1 MSHRFSHGCQ
11 NSNIQKS
18 SSSMT
23 VSQRQKLSCAWCNSK
38 GAMMEHPPC
47 EIIQQQSQ
55 RYSHQSNAGA
65 ERMVQTIRNQIRAY
79 EIQIE
84 KNSGITITADS
95 PLLTWLPR
103 HAAWQYTRFHKRQD
117 STTTAYEKIRHMSY
131 QSPILLVGEAVAC
144 RRPGALVN
152 KLESAWLEGIWLG
165 RDSKTDEHLIG
176 TPNGMVRSRALK
188 RRVERRRW
196 DTTLLNAMIWDPWKP
211 TPVTRGRPL
220 KVRSDREPI
229 LMGPIPRLQVNPP
242 DDADTVATP
251 NLETTSGTTTQSV
264 AERTRV
270 RLPEQSQEAEGA
282 PPVQKT
288 RTTPTDPVTTTAET
302 MATTTPTARALVER
316 VGDEAGEDSQPV
328 QMRRIAALM
337 AECED
342 ACTSEAIVEA
352 RRIHLEK
359 LTKVKDAVI
368 KVVPRTDATT
378 KPLTG
383 RWVDTMHDDG
393 ARKARWTTRGYEQT
407 LNGNEDFF
415 SATPAMM
422 HLKMMLVEAA
432 LKGHV
437 AAIGDSSGGLLPVTF
452 EPRWNGKPSLDRTA
466 SRGRA
471 GTRLHLGS
479 HVSFPRSQGSTKGLG
494 HLQRESSHEFH
505 ATETVTVRLLLVL
518 SFRTKS
524 RTHRRESRK
533 THR

>member
-1 MSHRFSHGCQ
+1 M
-11 NSNIQKS
+11 
-18 SSSMT
+18 
-23 VSQRQKLSCAWCNSK
+23 
-38 GAMMEHPPC
+38 
-47 EIIQQQSQ
+47 
-55 RYSHQSNAGA
+55 
-65 ERMVQTIRNQIRAY
+65 
-79 EIQIE
+79 
-84 KNSGITITADS
+84 
-95 PLLTWLPR
+95 
-103 HAAWQYTRFHKRQD
+103 
-117 STTTAYEKIRHMSY
+117 
-131 QSPILLVGEAVAC
+131 
-144 RRPGALVN
+144 
-152 KLESAWLEGIWLG
+152 
-165 RDSKTDEHLIG
+165 
-176 TPNGMVRSRALK
+176 
-188 RRVERRRW
+188 
-196 DTTLLNAMIWDPWKP
+196 
-211 TPVTRGRPL
+211 
-220 KVRSDREPI
+220 
-229 LMGPIPRLQVNPP
+229 QVNPP

-251 NLETTSGTTTQSV
+251 NLETTSGMTTQSV

-270 RLPEQSQEAEGA
+270 RLPESEAEGA

-288 RTTPTDPVTTTAET
+288 RTTPTDQVTTTAET
-302 MATTTPTARALVER
+302 MATTTPSARALVER

-437 AAIGDSSGGLLPVTF
+437 AAIGDCSGAFYQSPLNPDGTESQVWIEPPPEAELGPDYIWEAVSAFPGLKGAPRAWDTHSAKVLTSSMQMKQSQYDGCLFYRF
-452 EPRWNGKPSLDRTA
+452 EPSQERIEEKA
-466 SRGRA
+466 GRHIDDF
-471 GTRLHLGS
+471 L
-479 HVSFPRSQGSTKGLG
+479 
-494 HLQRESSHEFH
+494 
-505 ATETVTVRLLLVL
+505 VTGPEPNVERFLEQA
-518 SFRTKS
+518 RD
-524 RTHRRESRK
+524 
-533 THR
+533 

>member
-1 MSHRFSHGCQ
+1 M
-11 NSNIQKS
+11 
-18 SSSMT
+18 
-23 VSQRQKLSCAWCNSK
+23 
-38 GAMMEHPPC
+38 P
-47 EIIQQQSQ
+47 
-55 RYSHQSNAGA
+55 
-65 ERMVQTIRNQIRAY
+65 
-79 EIQIE
+79 
-84 KNSGITITADS
+84 
-95 PLLTWLPR
+95 
-103 HAAWQYTRFHKRQD
+103 
-117 STTTAYEKIRHMSY
+117 
-131 QSPILLVGEAVAC
+131 
-144 RRPGALVN
+144 
-152 KLESAWLEGIWLG
+152 ES
-165 RDSKTDEHLIG
+165 
-176 TPNGMVRSRALK
+176 
-188 RRVERRRW
+188 
-196 DTTLLNAMIWDPWKP
+196 
-211 TPVTRGRPL
+211 
-220 KVRSDREPI
+220 
-229 LMGPIPRLQVNPP
+229 
-242 DDADTVATP
+242 
-251 NLETTSGTTTQSV
+251 
-264 AERTRV
+264 
-270 RLPEQSQEAEGA
+270 EAEGA

-288 RTTPTDPVTTTAET
+288 RTTPTVPVTTTAET
-302 MATTTPTARALVER
+302 MATTTPAARALVER

-342 ACTSEAIVEA
+342 ACTSEAIAEA

-437 AAIGDSSGGLLPVTF
+437 AAIGDYSGALYQSPLNPDETESQVWI
-452 EPRWNGKPSLDRTA
+452 EPPPEAELGQTTSGKPCQFSQV
-466 SRGRA
+466 SRE
-471 GTRLHLGS
+471 H
-479 HVSFPRSQGSTKGLG
+479 QGLG

-505 ATETVTVRLLLVL
+505 ANETVTVRWLLVL

>member
-1 MSHRFSHGCQ
+1 MRSS
-11 NSNIQKS
+11 NSNRRDTATRATEGQNGWCRRYVIRSKPTKS
-18 SSSMT
+18 KSRRTQESP
-23 VSQRQKLSCAWCNSK
+23 SQ
-38 GAMMEHPPC
+38 P
-47 EIIQQQSQ
+47 
-55 RYSHQSNAGA
+55 
-65 ERMVQTIRNQIRAY
+65 
-79 EIQIE
+79 
-84 KNSGITITADS
+84 
-95 PLLTWLPR
+95 TWLPR
-103 HAAWQYTRFHKRQD
+103 PAAWQYTRFHKRQD

-176 TPNGMVRSRALK
+176 TPSGMVRSRALK

-270 RLPEQSQEAEGA
+270 RLPESEAEGA

-288 RTTPTDPVTTTAET
+288 RTTPTVPVTTTVET

-342 ACTSEAIVEA
+342 ACTSEAIAEA

-383 RWVDTMHDDG
+383 RWVDTMHEGQVDD
-393 ARKARWTTRGYEQT
+393 AWVRANSERKR
-407 LNGNEDFF
+407 
-415 SATPAMM
+415 
-422 HLKMMLVEAA
+422 
-432 LKGHV
+432 
-437 AAIGDSSGGLLPVTF
+437 GLLSNASDDAPQDDVGRGGSERTRCGNRRLQRGLLSVTF

-479 HVSFPRSQGSTKGLG
+479 RVSFPRSQGSTKGLG

-505 ATETVTVRLLLVL
+505 ANETVTVRRLLVL

>member
-1 MSHRFSHGCQ
+1 MRSS
-11 NSNIQKS
+11 NSNHRDTATRARRCRTDGADDTQSDQSLQNPNRKELRNHHQS
-18 SSSMT
+18 RQPTTHLVTST
-23 VSQRQKLSCAWCNSK
+23 KDKTQRQQHTRRFDTCLTKAQSCSLERQLRADDQ
-38 GAMMEHPPC
+38 EH
-47 EIIQQQSQ
+47 
-55 RYSHQSNAGA
+55 
-65 ERMVQTIRNQIRAY
+65 
-79 EIQIE
+79 
-84 KNSGITITADS
+84 
-95 PLLTWLPR
+95 W
-103 HAAWQYTRFHKRQD
+103 
-117 STTTAYEKIRHMSY
+117 STNWK
-131 QSPILLVGEAVAC
+131 
-144 RRPGALVN
+144 
-152 KLESAWLEGIWLG
+152 SAWLQGIWLG

-196 DTTLLNAMIWDPWKP
+196 DVTLLNAMIWDPWKP

-251 NLETTSGTTTQSV
+251 NLETASGTTTQSQSV

-270 RLPEQSQEAEGA
+270 RLPESEAEGA

-288 RTTPTDPVTTTAET
+288 RTTPTVPVTTTAET

-328 QMRRIAALM
+328 RMRRIAALM

-342 ACTSEAIVEA
+342 ACTSEAIAEA

-422 HLKMMLVEAA
+422 HFKMMLVEAA

-437 AAIGDSSGGLLPVTF
+437 AAIGDCSGAFYQSPLNPDGTENQVWI
-452 EPRWNGKPSLDRTA
+452 EPPPEAELGPEYIWEAVSAFPGPKGAP
-466 SRGRA
+466 RA
-471 GTRLHLGS
+471 WDSYSAKVLTNS
-479 HVSFPRSQGSTKGLG
+479 MQN
-494 HLQRESSHEFH
+494 
-505 ATETVTVRLLLVL
+505 ETVTVRWLLVL
-518 SFRTKS
+518 SFRT

-533 THR
+533 THRRLLGDRARTERRTLSGTGTRQAEHAGCSALVQNRRRR

>member
-1 MSHRFSHGCQ
+1 MRMVQ
-11 NSNIQKS
+11 
-18 SSSMT
+18 
-23 VSQRQKLSCAWCNSK
+23 SK

-47 EIIQQQSQ
+47 EIIQQQLQ
-55 RYSHQSNAGA
+55 RYSHQSNGGA
-65 ERMVQTIRNQIRAY
+65 ERMVQTIRNQIKAY
-79 EIQIE
+79 KIQIE
-84 KNSGITITADS
+84 KNSGITIKADS

-103 HAAWQYTRFHKRQD
+103 HAAWQSTRFHKIQD
-117 STTTAYEKIRHMSY
+117 STTTMSY

-152 KLESAWLEGIWLG
+152 KLESAWLEGIWIG

-270 RLPEQSQEAEGA
+270 RLPESEAEGA

-288 RTTPTDPVTTTAET
+288 RTTPTVPVTTTAET

-342 ACTSEAIVEA
+342 ACTSEAIAETTDTPGEAHESQGRSHQSRATHRCDHQTPDRPLGGHHA
-352 RRIHLEK
+352 RRRSTEGQMD
-359 LTKVKDAVI
+359 DA
-368 KVVPRTDATT
+368 
-378 KPLTG
+378 
-383 RWVDTMHDDG
+383 WVR
-393 ARKARWTTRGYEQT
+393 ANFERKR
-407 LNGNEDFF
+407 
-415 SATPAMM
+415 
-422 HLKMMLVEAA
+422 
-432 LKGHV
+432 
-437 AAIGDSSGGLLPVTF
+437 
-452 EPRWNGKPSLDRTA
+452 
-466 SRGRA
+466 
-471 GTRLHLGS
+471 
-479 HVSFPRSQGSTKGLG
+479 
-494 HLQRESSHEFH
+494 
-505 ATETVTVRLLLVL
+505 
-518 SFRTKS
+518 
-524 RTHRRESRK
+524 
-533 THR
+533 